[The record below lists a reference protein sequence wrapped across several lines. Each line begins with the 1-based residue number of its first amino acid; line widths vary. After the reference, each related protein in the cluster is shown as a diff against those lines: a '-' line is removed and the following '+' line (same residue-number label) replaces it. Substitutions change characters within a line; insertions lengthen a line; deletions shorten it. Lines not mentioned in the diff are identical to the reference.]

1 MIKLVI
7 FDLDGVI
14 TSTSDEH
21 FQAWK
26 MVFKDKFNIKVD
38 NLIESRTKG
47 VSRMESL
54 NIILEEYNKENL
66 LSPLEKYLLA
76 TKKNELYKSLIKN
89 FDQSNI
95 FPGVIK
101 LFDYLKTK
109 NILIALGSAS
119 KNGPSILKRLAIT
132 HYFDYVVNP
141 KDLLSKPHPSI
152 FLDAMNH
159 FNLLPKECIG
169 IEDAISG
176 VEAIKAA
183 NMFAIGIGNKEQL
196 NHADVIY
203 KNINEIDYKFLENLI
218 EGDHG

>member
-1 MIKLVI
+1 MVIK
-7 FDLDGVI
+7 
-14 TSTSDEH
+14 E
-21 FQAWK
+21 
-26 MVFKDKFNIKVD
+26 KFNIKVA
-38 NLIESRTKG
+38 NHIEDRTKG

-54 NIILEEYNKENL
+54 NVILEEYNKENS
-66 LSPLEKYLLA
+66 LSSSEKYSLA
-76 TKKNELYKSLIKN
+76 TKKNELYKSLIKD

-101 LFDYLKTK
+101 LFDYLKEK

-119 KNGPSILKRLAIT
+119 KNGPTIIERLGIT
-132 HYFDYVVNP
+132 EYFDYIVNP
-141 KDLLSKPHPSI
+141 KDLMSKPHPSI

-159 FNLLPKECIG
+159 FNLKSNECIG

-176 VEAIKAA
+176 VQAIKAA
-183 NMFAIGIGNKEQL
+183 NMFAIGIGDIEQL

-218 EGDHG
+218 D